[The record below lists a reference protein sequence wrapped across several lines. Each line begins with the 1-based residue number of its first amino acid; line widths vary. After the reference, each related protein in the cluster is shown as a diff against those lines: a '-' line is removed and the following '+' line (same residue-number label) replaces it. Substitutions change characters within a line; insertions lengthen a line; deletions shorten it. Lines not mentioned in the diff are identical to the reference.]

1 MFRQRSLWHRSLR
14 WEPKQRN
21 GQGCGHMRV
30 EIQVLGGFSVIVDG
44 IAVAPKLWRR
54 DRAAALVKLLAVTP
68 QHRMHREQVMGIF
81 WPDSDSEVAGAA
93 LRKAVHFAR
102 KAMGQND
109 IISTDGDVV
118 ALAPAADLV
127 IDAETFEA
135 AASSAL
141 RHPTPENCGAAA
153 DLYRGTLLPDDLY
166 FDWLDT
172 PRTGLAQQHLDVLRA
187 GKLWQRLILVDP
199 SDEPAQCAL
208 MQSALDAGNRG
219 EAIRLFNQLRQSLH
233 MDLGLGPS
241 AKAVALYEKAL
252 AIPAVDPVSHTDRI
266 RASLAWG
273 LLHLHS
279 GDFDKA
285 HAVGE
290 ETRAL
295 AMAAG
300 LAREVGEASALMG
313 LCAQMQGRWKEV
325 FQTEFIAWARKAP
338 EKVSQ
343 VFDGHLCLA
352 EFCLCNAKGHHE
364 IGLAAQELL
373 SVAEGAGSL
382 AGRGLALL
390 ILGEVALF
398 SGQVGEAER
407 LLSEAEVLL
416 SKAEASSGRVLAL
429 ERLAEI
435 ALSGGR
441 NWQAKRLIARS
452 EGIAATSW
460 LAPHLLIRLKG
471 LAVRAAGSREKAL
484 EAIHEGDRLL
494 SLHSHGCQPCSMG
507 FRVASATR
515 LAEMGEM
522 DQVGRRLD
530 EAERIS
536 AMWQGGPWVAAV
548 WEARGIQ
555 RRAEKND
562 SRAILAFEEAASRYA
577 SLGRPTD
584 EGRCRAQI
592 VQSSQGA

>member
-1 MFRQRSLWHRSLR
+1 
-14 WEPKQRN
+14 
-21 GQGCGHMRV
+21 MRI
-30 EIQVLGGFSVIVDG
+30 EIQILGGFSVVVDG
-44 IAVAPKLWRR
+44 VVIAPTLWRR

-68 QHRMHREQVMGIF
+68 QHRMHREQVMDLF
-81 WPDSDSEVAGAA
+81 WPDADSEVAGAA
-93 LRKAVHFAR
+93 LRKAVHYAR
-102 KAMGQND
+102 KALGQNEL
-109 IISTDGDVV
+109 ISTNGDSL
-118 ALAPAADLV
+118 ALAPEADLM

-135 AASSAL
+135 RASAAL
-141 RHPTPENCGAAA
+141 RQPSSEACAAAA
-153 DLYRGTLLPDDLY
+153 DLYRGPLLPEDLY
-166 FDWLDT
+166 LDWLDV
-172 PRTGLAQQHLDVLRA
+172 PRTALAQRHLDVLRA
-187 GKLWQRLILVDP
+187 GKLWQRLIAIEP

-208 MQSALDAGNRG
+208 MQAALDAGNRA

-233 MDLGLGPS
+233 VELGLGPS
-241 AKAVALYEKAL
+241 AQAVALYEKAL
-252 AIPAVDPVSHTDRI
+252 AIPAVDPVSQTDRV

-285 HAVGE
+285 RAVAE

-325 FQTEFIAWARKAP
+325 FQTEFIAWARKTP
-338 EKVSQ
+338 DKVSQ

-382 AGRGLALL
+382 AGRGLALM

-398 SGQVGEAER
+398 SGQMGEAER
-407 LLSEAEVLL
+407 LLTEAEALL
-416 SKAEASSGRVLAL
+416 AKAEASSGRVLAL

-435 ALSGGR
+435 ALSRGQ
-441 NWQAKRLIARS
+441 NWQAKRLITRA

-471 LAVRAAGSREKAL
+471 LSVRAAGSREKAL
-484 EAIHEGDRLL
+484 ETIHEGDRLL
-494 SLHSHGCQPCSMG
+494 AQHTHGCQPCSMG
-507 FRVASATR
+507 FRVASASA
-515 LAEMGEM
+515 LAEMGAVE
-522 DQVGRRLD
+522 QVGRRLD

-536 AMWQGGPWVAAV
+536 AMWHGGPWVAAV
-548 WEARGIQ
+548 WEARGHQ
-555 RRAEKND
+555 RRAENNNAWAV
-562 SRAILAFEEAASRYA
+562 SAFEEAASRYA
-577 SLGRPTD
+577 ALGRPTD
-584 EGRCRAQI
+584 ETRCRAQI
-592 VQSSQGA
+592 TQTFQGA

>member
-1 MFRQRSLWHRSLR
+1 
-14 WEPKQRN
+14 
-21 GQGCGHMRV
+21 MRI
-30 EIQVLGGFSVIVDG
+30 EIQILGGFSVTVDG
-44 IAVAPKLWRR
+44 VLVAASLWRR

-68 QHRMHREQVMGIF
+68 QHRMHREQVLDLF
-81 WPDSDSEVAGAA
+81 WPEADSEVAGAA
-93 LRKAVHFAR
+93 LRKAVHYAR
-102 KAMGQND
+102 KALGQND
-109 IISTDGDVV
+109 LISTNGDSL
-118 ALAPAADLV
+118 ALAPLADLV

-135 AASSAL
+135 AASAAL
-141 RHPTPENCGAAA
+141 RQPTPETCGIAA
-153 DLYRGTLLPDDLY
+153 DLYRGRLLPDDLY
-166 FDWLDT
+166 FDWLDAR
-172 PRTGLAQQHLDVLRA
+172 RTGLAQRHIDLLRA
-187 GKLWQRLILVDP
+187 GQLWQRLIAVEP

-208 MQSALDAGNRG
+208 MQAALDSGNRA
-219 EAIRLFNQLRQSLH
+219 EAIRIFNQLRQSLH
-233 MDLGLGPS
+233 MELGLGPS
-241 AKAVALYEKAL
+241 AEAVALYEKAL
-252 AIPAVDPVSHTDRI
+252 AIPTVDPVSQTDRI

-279 GDFDKA
+279 GDFEKA
-285 HAVGE
+285 RAVAE

-313 LCAQMQGRWKEV
+313 LCAMMQGRWKEV
-325 FQTEFIAWARKAP
+325 FHSEFIAWARKTP
-338 EKVSQ
+338 DKVAQ

-373 SVAEGAGSL
+373 SVAEGAGST
-382 AGRGLALL
+382 AGRGLALM

-398 SGQVGEAER
+398 SGQIGEAER
-407 LLSEAEVLL
+407 LLTEAEALL
-416 SKAEASSGRVLAL
+416 AKAEASAGRVLAL

-435 ALSGGR
+435 ALSSGR
-441 NWQAKRLIARS
+441 NWQAKRLIARA

-460 LAPHLLIRLKG
+460 LAPHLQIRLKG
-471 LAVRAAGSREKAL
+471 LSVRAAGSKEKAL

-494 SLHSHGCQPCSMG
+494 SQHSHGCQPCSMG
-507 FRVASATR
+507 FRVASASA
-515 LAEMGEM
+515 LAEMGEL

-536 AMWQGGPWVAAV
+536 AMWHGGPWVAAV

-562 SRAILAFEEAASRYA
+562 ARAVSAFEEAAGRYA

-584 EGRCRAQI
+584 ETRCRSQI
-592 VQSSQGA
+592 SRWSGGV

>member
-1 MFRQRSLWHRSLR
+1 
-14 WEPKQRN
+14 
-21 GQGCGHMRV
+21 MRV
-30 EIQVLGGFSVIVDG
+30 EIQVLGGFSVGVG
-44 IAVAPKLWRR
+44 GVVVAPNLWRR
-54 DRAAALVKLLAVTP
+54 DKAAALVKLLAVTP
-68 QHRMHREQVMGIF
+68 HHRLHREQVMDLF
-81 WPDSDSEVAGAA
+81 WPDADSEVAGAA
-93 LRKAVHFAR
+93 LRKAVHYAR
-102 KAMGQND
+102 KALGQNEL
-109 IISTDGDVV
+109 IGTIGDTV
-118 ALAPAADLV
+118 ALAPSAELV

-135 AASSAL
+135 AASAAL
-141 RHPTPENCGAAA
+141 RQPNAEACGAAA
-153 DLYRGTLLPDDLY
+153 DLYRGMLLPEDLY
-166 FDWLDT
+166 LDWLDAA
-172 PRTGLAQQHLDVLRA
+172 RTALAQRHIDLLRA
-187 GKLWQRLILVDP
+187 GKLWQRLIAVDP

-208 MQSALDAGNRG
+208 MQAALDAGNRA
-219 EAIRLFNQLRQSLH
+219 EAIRLFNQLRQSLKVE
-233 MDLGLGPS
+233 LGLGPS
-241 AKAVALYEKAL
+241 AEAVALYEKAL
-252 AIPAVDPVSHTDRI
+252 AIPAVDPVSQTDRI

-285 HAVGE
+285 RAVAE

-300 LAREVGEASALMG
+300 LAREVGESSALMG

-325 FQTEFIAWARKAP
+325 FQTEFIAWARKTP
-338 EKVSQ
+338 DKVSQ

-382 AGRGLALL
+382 AGRGLALM

-407 LLSEAEVLL
+407 LLTDAEALL
-416 SKAEASSGRVLAL
+416 AKAGASSGRVLAL

-435 ALSGGR
+435 ALSSGR
-441 NWQAKRLIARS
+441 NWQAKRLIARA

-460 LAPHLLIRLKG
+460 LAPHL
-471 LAVRAAGSREKAL
+471 SQ
-484 EAIHEGDRLL
+484 
-494 SLHSHGCQPCSMG
+494 HSHGCQPCSMG
-507 FRVASATR
+507 FRVASASA
-515 LAEMGEM
+515 LAEMGEL

-536 AMWQGGPWVAAV
+536 AMWHGGPWVAAV

-555 RRAEKND
+555 RRAENNAA
-562 SRAILAFEEAASRYA
+562 RAVSAFEEAASRYA
-577 SLGRPTD
+577 SLGRPID
-584 EGRCRAQI
+584 ETRCRAQI
-592 VQSSQGA
+592 AGSPRAV